1 MPATPSSPPWEGGLN
16 LLTNGGQEQGV
27 RTIYGVIIF
36 MSTLYST
43 TAIILSR
50 RDFRETDRWYTALT
64 PEYGKI
70 EFVARGGHKSLA
82 KLTPHLEMIAE
93 VELLLVQ
100 GRQYQI
106 IAGVERHH
114 SFFGLHENLN
124 QLTLARNALHLVDVA
139 TRPME
144 RDSFLYELLE
154 QWLEFLCD
162 TESISNER
170 AGFLLGSFMLKLMDV
185 CGYRPELKLCLSCHK
200 LIEPQNYH
208 WHALRG
214 GVVCHSCSLANQQAW
229 FSARSISDDTL
240 KIIRFALREPFSS
253 QMRPHLKGEHLDSFH
268 EVLESFV
275 ICHFPIIPSVSL
287 RTACAV

>member
-1 MPATPSSPPWEGGLN
+1 MPVCLYCNQTTGYISED
-16 LLTNGGQEQGV
+16 
-27 RTIYGVIIF
+27 F

-93 VELLLVQ
+93 IELLLVQ

-114 SFFGLHENLN
+114 SFFGLHEHLN
-124 QLTLARNALHLVDVA
+124 QLTLAHNALHLVDVA
-139 TRPME
+139 TKPME
-144 RDSFLYELLE
+144 RDPVLYKLL
-154 QWLEFLCD
+154 QDWLEFLCA

-229 FSARSISDDTL
+229 FSARSISDETL
-240 KIIRFALREPFSS
+240 KLIRFALREPFSF
-253 QMRPHLKGEHLDSFH
+253 QTRPHLKGEHIESFH
-268 EVLESFV
+268 EVLESF
-275 ICHFPIIPSVSL
+275 IISHFPIIPSVSL